1 MILEN
6 YYIELKAKIDELELA
21 KQESDQKVQ
30 NLDIEKSNLEKQ
42 IENLRREIQAIK
54 EAEDK
59 LTETIHIWVNHFSLH
74 QKFKSLLAFI
84 TQENKMQLY
93 FSKRTKQSKLQYKY
107 TTNEKK

>member
-54 EAEDK
+54 EVEDK
-59 LTETIHIWVNHFSLH
+59 LTETIHI
-74 QKFKSLLAFI
+74 
-84 TQENKMQLY
+84 
-93 FSKRTKQSKLQYKY
+93 
-107 TTNEKK
+107 